1 METVTKRRLLLLL
14 LTATLCARGHLEA
27 AAPPTEYEV
36 KAAFLYNFAKY
47 VQWPSSARSDTNG
60 PFVIGVLGKDP
71 FGPILDRAMNGQ
83 SVQGRVI
90 VVRRFVRIEEIECD
104 LLFVSSSENRNL
116 QKIFDALHR
125 RAVLTVGDSH
135 QFAELGGMFNLT
147 TEENRIHF
155 DMNPE
160 AIQRA
165 GLKAGSQLFRFAR
178 IVRHSSR

>member
-1 METVTKRRLLLLL
+1 METVTRRLLLLL
-14 LTATLCARGHLEA
+14 LAAACLCAPGRLDA
-27 AAPPTEYEV
+27 AMPPSEYEV

-47 VQWPSSARSDTNG
+47 VQWPPSARSDSNG

-83 SVQGRVI
+83 SVQGRAI

-104 LLFVSSSENRNL
+104 LLFVSSSEHQNL

-147 TEENRIHF
+147 TEESRIHF
-155 DMNPE
+155 EMNPE

-178 IVRHSSR
+178 IVRESRR